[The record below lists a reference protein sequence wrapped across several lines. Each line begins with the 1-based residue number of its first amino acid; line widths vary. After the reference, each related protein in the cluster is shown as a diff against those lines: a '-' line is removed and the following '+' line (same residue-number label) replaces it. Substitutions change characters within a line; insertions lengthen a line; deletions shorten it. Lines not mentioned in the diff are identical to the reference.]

1 MSIKNRQWVLVI
13 GTVAVIAGALGTAGL
28 SFDGRFD
35 PRGLVYTVPFV
46 IAAIAGTLRAPH
58 LSAASLFG
66 TACGAF
72 GIEAWTASVNHQGC
86 IAVSGFGSAL
96 GSAPDSCSL
105 LGLAFLL
112 IASIASGIAA
122 SLVGSRQIGRG
133 VISALAGIVLA
144 PVLLY
149 LLSIAAFTL
158 RGS

>member
-1 MSIKNRQWVLVI
+1 MSINNRQRVVVF
-13 GTVAVIAGALGTAGL
+13 GTVAGLAGVLGTAGL
-28 SFDGRFD
+28 SFDGGFD

-46 IAAIAGTLRAPH
+46 IAVIAGALRAPH
-58 LSAASLFG
+58 LSAATLFG

-96 GSAPDSCSL
+96 GSAPESCSL
-105 LGLAFLL
+105 IGLAFLL

-122 SLVGSRQIGRG
+122 SLVGGRQIGRG
-133 VISALAGIVLA
+133 VVYALAGIALA

-149 LLSIAAFTL
+149 LLSIATFTL